1 MIDDLDQLPKAELHL
16 HLEGAIRPA
25 TVLALARQHGV
36 ALPFGDEAALER
48 TLEFGDF
55 LQFLDAFAAVN
66 LCLCAGGDFERI
78 TAELV
83 EDMAAQNVRYAEV
96 RYSPMRPMQRG
107 LAFDDITAGVVAG
120 ARAGMRTHP
129 GTHVELICG
138 LTRQFGAEEGL
149 ACTRQ
154 AARWVGRGVV
164 GLDLGGDEAG
174 YPAELFAQAY
184 RLARDAGLQLT
195 AHAGE
200 AAGPASIRTAVTTLG
215 ARRIGHGVRAVEDPS
230 VLALLR
236 AEEVTLEV
244 CPTSNVRTRVVAGY
258 AEHPLRRLH
267 DAGVLVTLSSDDPAI
282 FRTSIGQE
290 YAVAAHEFGFSRDE
304 LLGLT
309 RQAVRAGFCAGQ
321 DKARLLR

>member
-1 MIDDLDQLPKAELHL
+1 MSDDLIGLPKAELHL

-36 ALPFGDEAALER
+36 ALPFGDDEALER
-48 TLEFGDF
+48 ALEFGDF

-66 LCLCAGGDFERI
+66 LCLCTNGDFERI

-83 EDMAAQNVRYAEV
+83 EDLAAQNVLYAEL

-107 LAFDDITAGVVAG
+107 LAFDDITAAVVAG
-120 ARAGMRTHP
+120 AEAGMRLHP
-129 GTHVELICG
+129 ETHVELICG
-138 LTRQFGAEEGL
+138 LTRQFGADEGL

-154 AARWVGRGVV
+154 ATRWVGRGIV

-174 YPAELFAQAY
+174 HPAELFAQAY
-184 RLARDAGLQLT
+184 RVARDAGLQLT

-200 AAGPASIRTAVTTLG
+200 AAGPASVRTAVTTLG
-215 ARRIGHGVRAVEDPS
+215 ARRIGHGLRAMEDMG

-236 AEEVTLEV
+236 AEDVTLEV

-258 AEHPLRRLH
+258 AQHPLRRLH
-267 DAGVLVTLSSDDPAI
+267 DAGVKVTLSSDDPAM
-282 FRTSIGQE
+282 FRTSISQE
-290 YAVAAHEFGFSRDE
+290 YAVAEREFGFSRQE
-304 LLGLT
+304 LWGLT
-309 RQAVRAGFCAGQ
+309 RQAVQAGFCAEP
-321 DKARLLR
+321 